1 MGRMGEKRR
10 CASVGAEVGVVQYD
24 GVRFCDLRKIGKIW
38 IKCSKKEKIATANVK
53 KM

>member
-38 IKCSKKEKIATANVK
+38 IKCSKKEEIATANVK